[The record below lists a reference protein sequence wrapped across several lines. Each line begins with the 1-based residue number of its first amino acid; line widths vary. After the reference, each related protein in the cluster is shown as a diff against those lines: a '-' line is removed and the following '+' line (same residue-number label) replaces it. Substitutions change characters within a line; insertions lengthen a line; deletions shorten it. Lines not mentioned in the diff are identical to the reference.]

1 MSAENTVHVVVA
13 GVPRGYQNPE
23 PDGRWLREHHL
34 AQIQGVSPRVQVTH
48 VTRSELD
55 EGKVPAVAPEVLLI
69 EVGGDEWYYE
79 EIPAEAF
86 AKLITPRLRW
96 IQLCSSGVTHVLGTG
111 LVTDDHLLTNA
122 AGVHADALGE
132 SAMAAVL
139 MHAKRLRERWAN
151 QQTRTWAEIHCD
163 ELRGATMVVLG
174 TGHIGKA
181 VARLAQAFR
190 MRTVGVR
197 RNPAPVEH
205 FDEVVGST
213 ELHRVL
219 PGADYLAIA
228 CPLTPETEG
237 MIGPAEFAVM
247 KRGAYLIN
255 ISRGKVVQESAL
267 LAALRDGTLSGA
279 FLDAHAQE
287 PLPDDHPFW
296 TEPKVTLIPHDSH
309 SSPYI
314 GDNIVD
320 LFTDNLRR
328 YLASE
333 PLRNLVDRQRGY

>member
-23 PDGRWLREHHL
+23 PDGHWLREHHL
-34 AQIQGVSPRVQVTH
+34 AQIHAVSSRVQVTH
-48 VTRSELD
+48 TTRFELD
-55 EGKVPAVAPEVLLI
+55 EGTVPEAPPEVLLI

-86 AKLITPRLRW
+86 AKLITPQLRW

-111 LVTDDHLLTNA
+111 LVTEDHLLTNA

-139 MHAKRLRERWAN
+139 MHAKRLRQRWAN
-151 QQTRTWAEIHCD
+151 QQTRTWAEVHCD

-181 VARLAQAFR
+181 VARLAQVFR

-197 RNPAPVEH
+197 RNPAPAEG
-205 FDEVVGST
+205 FDDVVGAAD
-213 ELHRVL
+213 LHSVL
-219 PGADYLAIA
+219 TQADYLVVA

-237 MIGPAEFAVM
+237 MIGPAEFAAI

-255 ISRGKVVQESAL
+255 ISRGKVVQEPAL
-267 LAALRDGTLSGA
+267 LATLRDGTLSGA

-296 TEPKVTLIPHDSH
+296 TEPTATLIPHDSH

-328 YLASE
+328 YLAGE